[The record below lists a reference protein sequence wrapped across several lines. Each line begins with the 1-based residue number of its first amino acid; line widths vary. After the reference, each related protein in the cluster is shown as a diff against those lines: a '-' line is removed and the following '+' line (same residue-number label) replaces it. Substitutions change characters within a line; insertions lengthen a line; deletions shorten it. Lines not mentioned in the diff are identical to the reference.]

1 MRYVSTR
8 GTAPVL
14 GFSDVLLAGLA
25 DDGGLY
31 VPGRWPA
38 LPPLDELRGLTY
50 PEVAARVMWPF
61 LDDDVD
67 EAGSPVPGSVD
78 RESFERLVHEAY
90 ATFDTPEVCPV
101 VSLAAVSGPSGE
113 GPDLHLLELYRGPT
127 LAFKDVALQLVGR
140 LFDHVL
146 SARGERVCVLGATSG
161 DTGSAAMHACAGR
174 DRVDIVILFPDGRT
188 SEVQR
193 RQMTTLGAPNA
204 HAVALPG
211 TFDDCQD
218 LVKAA
223 FADAGF
229 RDEVRLSAVNSIN
242 WARVMAQV
250 VYYVTAHL
258 SVAPDG
264 GPVSFVVPTGNFGNI
279 LAGWAAKRMGL
290 PVDRLVVASN
300 RNDILTRFF
309 TTGTMEITGVVPTT
323 SPSMDIQV
331 SSNLERLLF
340 EELGRDGAAVAAMMA
355 TFRSDRRVSVTAEV
369 LDSLRA
375 EFDCGRL
382 DDESA
387 AAVIRSVQQRSG
399 VLVDPHTAVG
409 VGVAEEL
416 IGSGVLSDPSVPVVC
431 LATAH
436 PAKFPDAVEAAVG
449 VRPALPE
456 ALADLFDREERVEH
470 CAPTLDAVEELVRGV
485 VVPPH

>member
-1 MRYVSTR
+1 MLYLSTR
-8 GTAPVL
+8 GHPDRKH
-14 GFSDVLLAGLA
+14 FCDILLEGLA
-25 DDGGLY
+25 PDGGLY
-31 VPGRWPA
+31 LPERWPE
-38 LPPLDELRGLTY
+38 LPPLDELRGLSY
-50 PEVAARVMWPF
+50 GEVATRVMWPF
-61 LDDDVD
+61 VDGDVD
-67 EAGSPVPGSVD
+67 AEGRPVPGALD
-78 RESFERLVHEAY
+78 RESFESIVAEAY
-90 ATFDTPEVCPV
+90 ATFDTPDVCPV
-101 VSLAAVSGPSGE
+101 VPLGSTGGE
-113 GPDLHLLELYRGPT
+113 TGPDLHLLELFRGPT

-161 DTGSAAMHACAGR
+161 DTGSAAMHACADR
-174 DRVDIVILFPDGRT
+174 DCVDIVILFPDGRT

-193 RQMTTLGAPNA
+193 RQMTTLGAANA
-204 HAVALPG
+204 HAVAVPG

-223 FADAGF
+223 FADEAF
-229 RDEVRLSAVNSIN
+229 RDEVHLSAVNSIN

-258 SVAPDG
+258 AVAPDG

-279 LAGWAAKRMGL
+279 LAGWVAKRMGL
-290 PVDRLVVASN
+290 PIERLVVASN

-309 TTGTMEITGVVPTT
+309 STGTMAITEVVPTT

-340 EELGRDGAAVAAMMA
+340 EVLGRDGVALAELMA
-355 TFRSDRRVSVTAEV
+355 RFRADGSVSVPSEV
-369 LDSLRA
+369 LAELRS

-387 AAVIRSVQQRSG
+387 AAVIRSVQQHTG
-399 VLVDPHTAVG
+399 LLVDPHTAVG
-409 VGVAEEL
+409 IGVAEAL
-416 IGSGVLSDPSVPVVC
+416 AGAGVLTDPSVPVVC

-449 VRPALPE
+449 VRPALPD
-456 ALADLFDREERVEH
+456 ALGDLFEREERVEH
-470 CAPTLDAVEELVRGV
+470 CPADLASVQALVRRAIAG
-485 VVPPH
+485 

>member
-8 GTAPVL
+8 GAAPVL

-31 VPGRWPA
+31 LPERWPE
-38 LPPLDELRGLTY
+38 LPPLDELRGLSY
-50 PEVAARVMWPF
+50 GEVATRVMWPF
-61 LDDDVD
+61 VDGDVD
-67 EAGSPVPGSVD
+67 AEGRPVPGALD
-78 RESFERLVHEAY
+78 RESFESIVAEAY
-90 ATFDTPEVCPV
+90 ATFDTPDVCPV
-101 VSLAAVSGPSGE
+101 VPLGSTGGE
-113 GPDLHLLELYRGPT
+113 TGPDLHLLELFRGPT

-161 DTGSAAMHACAGR
+161 DTGSAAMHACADR
-174 DRVDIVILFPDGRT
+174 DCVDIVILFPDGRT

-193 RQMTTLGAPNA
+193 RQMTTLGAANA
-204 HAVALPG
+204 HAVAVPG

-223 FADAGF
+223 FADEVF
-229 RDEVRLSAVNSIN
+229 RDEVHLSAVNSIN

-258 SVAPDG
+258 AVAPDG

-279 LAGWAAKRMGL
+279 LAGWVAKRMGL
-290 PVDRLVVASN
+290 PIERLVVASN

-309 TTGTMEITGVVPTT
+309 STGTMAITEVVPTT

-340 EELGRDGAAVAAMMA
+340 EVLGRDGVALAELMA
-355 TFRSDRRVSVTAEV
+355 RFRADGSVSV
-369 LDSLRA
+369 
-375 EFDCGRL
+375 
-382 DDESA
+382 
-387 AAVIRSVQQRSG
+387 
-399 VLVDPHTAVG
+399 
-409 VGVAEEL
+409 
-416 IGSGVLSDPSVPVVC
+416 
-431 LATAH
+431 
-436 PAKFPDAVEAAVG
+436 
-449 VRPALPE
+449 
-456 ALADLFDREERVEH
+456 
-470 CAPTLDAVEELVRGV
+470 
-485 VVPPH
+485 